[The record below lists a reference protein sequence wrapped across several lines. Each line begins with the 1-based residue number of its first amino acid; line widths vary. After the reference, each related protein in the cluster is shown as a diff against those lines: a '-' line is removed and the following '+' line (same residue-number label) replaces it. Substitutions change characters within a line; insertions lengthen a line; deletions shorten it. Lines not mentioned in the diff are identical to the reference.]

1 MDLVNLTVGI
11 SLCIMG
17 TAIIFVGNYF
27 SRKIGIFH
35 VMIYFVA
42 SFVIL
47 AGVLMLMLYAR
58 PSIL

>member
-1 MDLVNLTVGI
+1 MDLVNLIVGI

-17 TAIIFVGNYF
+17 TTIIFVGNYF

>member
-1 MDLVNLTVGI
+1 MDLVNLIVGI

-17 TAIIFVGNYF
+17 ITIIFVGNYF

>member
-1 MDLVNLTVGI
+1 MDSVNLSIGI
-11 SLCIMG
+11 ALCIMG
-17 TAIIFVGNYF
+17 IAIIFVGNYF

-42 SFVIL
+42 SFVVL
-47 AGVLMLMLYAR
+47 AGILMLMLYNK

>member
-1 MDLVNLTVGI
+1 MDLVNLAVGI

-17 TAIIFVGNYF
+17 ITIIFVGNYF